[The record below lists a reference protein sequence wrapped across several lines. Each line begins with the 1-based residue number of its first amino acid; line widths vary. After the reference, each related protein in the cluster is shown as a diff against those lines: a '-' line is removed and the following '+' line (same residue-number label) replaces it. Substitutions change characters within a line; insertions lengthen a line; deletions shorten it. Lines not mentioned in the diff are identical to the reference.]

1 MKKTV
6 SVLLILSAL
15 FLAASPLSVTASA
28 SAGELTLDEAADI
41 IRDGWQF
48 YYYFACEGYYR

>member
-6 SVLLILSAL
+6 SVLLILAAL
-15 FLAASPLSVTASA
+15 FLAASPISVTASA

-48 YYYFACEGYYR
+48 YYYFE